1 DNRFYTFFDMTYQI
15 GIANKS
21 LVGVRV
27 VVYENGCVR
36 DDLSK
41 RILFSSLLPQ
51 NASFSLDAS
60 GAAFNVVFLPIGKI
74 GSSAAI
80 TIDQ

>member
-1 DNRFYTFFDMTYQI
+1 MVYQV

-21 LVGVRV
+21 LAGVRV

-41 RILFSSLLPQ
+41 RIFFSSLLPQ
-51 NASFSLDAS
+51 NVSFSLDAR
-60 GAAFNVVFLPIGKI
+60 GAAFNVVFLPIGKL
-74 GSSAAI
+74 GSSATI